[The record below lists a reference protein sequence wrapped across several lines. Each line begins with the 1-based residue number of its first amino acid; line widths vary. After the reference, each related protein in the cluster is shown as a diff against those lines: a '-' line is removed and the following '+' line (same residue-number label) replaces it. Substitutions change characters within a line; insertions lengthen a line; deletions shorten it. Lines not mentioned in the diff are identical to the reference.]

1 MNTIRENYFYNVLVN
16 ILNTLLPLISFPYI
30 SRVLMPEGMGKAQF
44 MLSTAQ
50 YFVVFAALGIPVYG
64 VREIAKVKHLSHE
77 LSRVFWEIFVINVLS
92 ALLVSC
98 FYLVIVL
105 NYRPFAEDSAA
116 FMAVG
121 ILVFFSF
128 LNIDWFY
135 SGLEMFKQIS
145 LRSMVIK
152 LISLVALFLFV
163 KTSEDLFI
171 YLLIVVFSFLG
182 NQVWNFF
189 ILRKHIHFSQVAL
202 RLMRHVKP
210 ILLNFGVLFAISIY
224 TVFDTILL
232 GLLASEEEVGYYA
245 AAVKVSKVVIPI
257 VTALGVVLLPRLS
270 VAMSQGKQEE
280 IQRLADRSFWYIGTL
295 AIPIAIGLFAFAD
308 EFIFLFSGPAFIDA
322 VLPMKLMSPLVLVIG
337 LAHLFAFQLL
347 IPAKKE
353 KWYLVAVTAGGICCV
368 ALNMF
373 LVPRFLSSGA
383 AVANL
388 ATELLIALLSF
399 LFVRR
404 LFRVRLRW
412 RWFVIKI
419 GYVGLMFV
427 LVAAFLRWVS
437 PDAFVVLLLGVP
449 VCVAL
454 YFFVVIFVEKDRY
467 LKDTLVTYYRK
478 FVMQQKESGS

>member
-30 SRVLMPEGMGKAQF
+30 SRVLMPEGIGKAQF
-44 MLSTAQ
+44 LLSIAQ
-50 YFVVFAALGIPVYG
+50 YFVVLAVLGIPVYG
-64 VREIAKVKHLSHE
+64 VREIAKVRHLPQV
-77 LSRVFWEIFVINVLS
+77 LSQVFWEIFVINVFS

-98 FYLVIVL
+98 FYLAIIL
-105 NYRPFAEDSAA
+105 NYGPFAEESLA
-116 FMAVG
+116 FMLVG

-128 LNIDWFY
+128 MNIDWFY

-145 LRSMVIK
+145 LRSMIIK

-163 KTSEDLFI
+163 KSNDDLFI

-189 ILRKHIHFSQVAL
+189 ILRKYIRFSLAGLKLMQHI
-202 RLMRHVKP
+202 KP

-224 TVFDTILL
+224 TIFDTILL
-232 GLLASEEEVGYYA
+232 GLMASEGDVGYYT

-270 VAMSQGKQEE
+270 VAMSQNDRAEVKH
-280 IQRLADRSFWYIGTL
+280 LADRSFWYISTL
-295 AIPIAIGLFAFAD
+295 AIPIALGLFAFAD
-308 EFIFLFSGPAFIDA
+308 EFILVFSGPAYVNAI
-322 VLPMKLMSPLVLVIG
+322 LPMKLMSPLVLVIG

-353 KWYLVAVTAGGICCV
+353 KWYLFAVTVGGICCIV
-368 ALNMF
+368 LNII
-373 LVPRFLSSGA
+373 LVPHFFSLGA

-388 ATELLIALLSF
+388 VAEVLIATLSF

-404 LFRVRLRW
+404 FFSVDLRW
-412 RWFVIKI
+412 RWFFIKI
-419 GYVGLMFV
+419 CYVGLIFFP
-427 LVAAFLRWVS
+427 VAAFFRWIS
-437 PDAFVVLLLGVP
+437 PGALTVLLFGVP
-449 VCVAL
+449 VCAAL

-467 LKDTLVTYYRK
+467 LKEALVMYYRK
-478 FVMQQKESGS
+478 FAKQRNESGS